1 MMKKFTIALLSVIFV
16 ALIACSIQS
25 ISADHLEPGQGIYK
39 DENSVN
45 LVSTKD
51 SKYQIYIQV
60 QVRNE
65 QGQLVSISEASRG
78 NYLPHEMTD
87 YVFNEKLGK
96 KEIIIIDNIKY
107 EKVQYIN
114 TVDMKQLKHT
124 IDPTSAFIGSLVV
137 NFCGEIVSGHEFSC
151 ISIFQ
156 IDTTVGVLSE
166 TDVITNKWTILRELN

>member
-1 MMKKFTIALLSVIFV
+1 MLLLGVIFV
-16 ALIACSIQS
+16 TLIAGSVQS
-25 ISADHLEPGQGIYK
+25 VTADHLEPGQGIYK

-137 NFCGEIVSGHEFSC
+137 NFCGEIISGHEFSC

-156 IDTTVGVLSE
+156 IDTSVGVLSE

>member
-1 MMKKFTIALLSVIFV
+1 MLLLGVIFV
-16 ALIACSIQS
+16 TLIAGSVQS
-25 ISADHLEPGQGIYK
+25 VTADHLEPGQGIYK

-45 LVSTKD
+45 LISTKD

-65 QGQLVSISEASRG
+65 QGQLVSISEASRC

>member
-1 MMKKFTIALLSVIFV
+1 MKRFTKILLGVIFV
-16 ALIACSIQS
+16 ALIAGSVQS
-25 ISADHLEPGQGIYK
+25 VTADHLEPGQGIYK

>member
-1 MMKKFTIALLSVIFV
+1 MLLLGVIFIT
-16 ALIACSIQS
+16 LIAGSVQS
-25 ISADHLEPGQGIYK
+25 VTADHLEPGQGIYK

>member
-1 MMKKFTIALLSVIFV
+1 MMLLLGVFFV
-16 ALIACSIQS
+16 TLIAGSTQS
-25 ISADHLEPGQGIYK
+25 VTADHLEPGQGIYK

-156 IDTTVGVLSE
+156 IDTSVGVLSE

>member
-1 MMKKFTIALLSVIFV
+1 MLLLSVIFV
-16 ALIACSIQS
+16 TLIAGSVQS
-25 ISADHLEPGQGIYK
+25 VTADHLEPGQGIYK

-156 IDTTVGVLSE
+156 IKTAVGVLSE

>member
-1 MMKKFTIALLSVIFV
+1 MLLLGVIFV
-16 ALIACSIQS
+16 TLIAGSVQS
-25 ISADHLEPGQGIYK
+25 VTADHLEPGQGIYK

-156 IDTTVGVLSE
+156 IDTAVGVLSE

>member
-1 MMKKFTIALLSVIFV
+1 MLLLGVIFV
-16 ALIACSIQS
+16 TLIAGSVQS
-25 ISADHLEPGQGIYK
+25 VTADHLEPGQGIYK

-156 IDTTVGVLSE
+156 IDTSVGVLSE

>member
-1 MMKKFTIALLSVIFV
+1 MLLLGVIFIT
-16 ALIACSIQS
+16 LIAGSVQS
-25 ISADHLEPGQGIYK
+25 VTADHLEPGQGIYK
-39 DENSVN
+39 DENRVN

-96 KEIIIIDNIKY
+96 KKIIIIDNIKY

-156 IDTTVGVLSE
+156 IDTAVGVLSE